1 MTTSK
6 TRALVTGGD
15 GALGSDVGRVL
26 REAGFEVHVT
36 ALNAEMAASFAE
48 RPDNQGLTVH
58 VADLLDFD
66 GTKQLMDEV
75 GAPLGALV
83 ATLGGFLGGPLAT
96 LTEADVDRLISLNL
110 TSALYTLRHA
120 HALLK
125 VHPSGAHVVLVGARG
140 AVTGGSG
147 AALYSATKAGV
158 ANLALS
164 LSQEWL
170 EDGIAVNA
178 ILPSTMDTPANRR
191 DMLDADFS
199 RWPTTREVAEV
210 VAFLVSDGAR
220 VISGGAI
227 PVYGKG

>member
-1 MTTSK
+1 MTTNK
-6 TRALVTGGD
+6 TKALVTGGD

-36 ALNAEMAASFAE
+36 ALNAETAASFTE
-48 RPDNQGLTVH
+48 RPENQGLGVH

-66 GTKQLMDEV
+66 GTKRLMDEV
-75 GAPLGALV
+75 GGPLGALV
-83 ATLGGFLGGPLAT
+83 ATLGGFQGGPLAA
-96 LTEADVDRLISLNL
+96 LSEADVDRLISLNL
-110 TSALYTLRHA
+110 TNVLYTLRHA
-120 HALLK
+120 HPLLEANAG
-125 VHPSGAHVVLVGARG
+125 GAHVVLVSARG

-170 EDGIAVNA
+170 EDGISVNA
-178 ILPSTMDTPANRR
+178 ILPSTMDTPVNRR
-191 DMLDADFS
+191 DMPDADFS

-210 VAFLVSDGAR
+210 VAFLVSDAAR
-220 VISGGAI
+220 IISGGAI

>member
-1 MTTSK
+1 MTTSQTK
-6 TRALVTGGD
+6 ALVTGGD
-15 GALGSDVGRVL
+15 GALGSEVGRVL

-48 RPDNQGLTVH
+48 KPENQGLTVH

-83 ATLGGFLGGPLAT
+83 ATLGGFLGGPLAA

-110 TSALYTLRHA
+110 TNVLYTLRHA
-120 HALLK
+120 HPLLEA
-125 VHPSGAHVVLVGARG
+125 HPGGARVVLVGARG

-178 ILPSTMDTPANRR
+178 ILPSTMDTAANRR
-191 DMLDADFS
+191 DMPDADFS

-210 VAFLVSDGAR
+210 VAFLVSDAAR

>member
-1 MTTSK
+1 MTTGK
-6 TRALVTGGD
+6 TKALVTGGD

-36 ALNAEMAASFAE
+36 ALNAETAASFADI
-48 RPDNQGLTVH
+48 PDNHGLTVH
-58 VADLLDFD
+58 VADLFDFD
-66 GTKQLMDEV
+66 DTKRLMDEV

-83 ATLGGFLGGPLAT
+83 TTLGGFLGGPLAA
-96 LTEADVDRLISLNL
+96 LTEADVDRLIAMNL
-110 TSALYTLRHA
+110 TNAVQTLRHA
-120 HALLK
+120 YPLLK
-125 VHPSGAHVVLVGARG
+125 THRDGAHVVLVSARG
-140 AVTGGSG
+140 AVTGGPGS
-147 AALYSATKAGV
+147 ALYSATKAGI

-178 ILPSTMDTPANRR
+178 ILPSTMDTVANRR
-191 DMLDADFS
+191 AMPDADFS

-210 VAFLVSDGAR
+210 VAFLVSDAAR
-220 VISGGAI
+220 IISGGAI